1 MQTMTYARMKA
12 ARPAKATSMEP
23 WTADAPEVVY
33 WVGVAV
39 AAGAVTLWAYE
50 MAPVEEAAA
59 EERVVYAGAV
69 GVTVMVLYKTVGTQV
84 ETVMVERETELLATP
99 PAELV
104 E

>member
-1 MQTMTYARMKA
+1 MQTMTYAKMKA

-50 MAPVEEAAA
+50 MVPVEDAAA
-59 EERVVYAGAV
+59 EDAV

-84 ETVMVERETELLATP
+84 EMVTVESR
-99 PAELV
+99 
-104 E
+104 